1 MNKWLMG
8 ALCAAPLMVSTAV
21 WAQTPQQTLSS
32 RLDKVNAFSANFSQQ
47 VIGPD
52 GKMLMQG
59 QGDVEIQRPDLFRW
73 NTISPDANVLVSD
86 GTTLW
91 YYNPFVEQVTAM
103 WLKNATA
110 QTPFVLLTQNNPH
123 EWANYQVQQEG
134 NTFTLT
140 PKDKT
145 ATNGQFVITV
155 NPAGTVKSFST
166 IEQDGQR
173 SNFTLSGFDTKK
185 PNPDLFTFKV
195 PKGVAVD
202 DQRN

>member
-110 QTPFVLLTQNNPH
+110 QTPFV
-123 EWANYQVQQEG
+123 
-134 NTFTLT
+134 
-140 PKDKT
+140 
-145 ATNGQFVITV
+145 
-155 NPAGTVKSFST
+155 
-166 IEQDGQR
+166 
-173 SNFTLSGFDTKK
+173 
-185 PNPDLFTFKV
+185 
-195 PKGVAVD
+195 
-202 DQRN
+202 

>member
-173 SNFTLSGFDTKK
+173 SNFTLSGFDT
-185 PNPDLFTFKV
+185 
-195 PKGVAVD
+195 
-202 DQRN
+202 